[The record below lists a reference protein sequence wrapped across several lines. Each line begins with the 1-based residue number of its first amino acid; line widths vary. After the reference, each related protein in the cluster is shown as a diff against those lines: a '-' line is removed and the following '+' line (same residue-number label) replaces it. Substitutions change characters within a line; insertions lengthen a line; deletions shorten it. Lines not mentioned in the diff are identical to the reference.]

1 MKILICDDEM
11 IFLNE
16 IQKKVKDYFE
26 KRKIDVL
33 LKIYNNG
40 EDLLKL
46 CKNEVVDVI
55 LLDIDMPRIDGF
67 QVAKNVRELYPK
79 CIIVFCSSHNELVYD
94 SFEYEPFWFLCKNNY
109 EGKLEIVL
117 GKIIERIQQYN
128 KEFVVKI
135 KGQLIRIKYQNILY
149 VEVNKHK
156 IKIHLK
162 EEILEYRGNLSDVEK
177 QFLENNF
184 IKINSGCLA
193 NFEWIFKIQNNE
205 LQLKNGE
212 LLVISRSNKKNVKN
226 MFFNYLERK

>member
-1 MKILICDDEM
+1 M
-11 IFLNE
+11 
-16 IQKKVKDYFE
+16 
-26 KRKIDVL
+26 
-33 LKIYNNG
+33 
-40 EDLLKL
+40 
-46 CKNEVVDVI
+46 
-55 LLDIDMPRIDGF
+55 
-67 QVAKNVRELYPK
+67 
-79 CIIVFCSSHNELVYD
+79 YD